1 MYKDNIIIVGGGS
14 AGWMSA
20 SILIKSFPNSNI
32 CVIESPKHPPIGVG
46 ESTYDGIR
54 FFCGY
59 IGLDEKDFFQYTDAS
74 IKLGINFTDFY
85 EKDYGE
91 TFLYPFG
98 NPFLENTKWGLDD
111 WLVRKCLYPDIPV
124 TDFAESYFPQ
134 AHLVKYNRF
143 SDNFNKEF
151 NNFNPLVDTA
161 LHFDA
166 IKFGQ
171 WLKNRYCIPR
181 GVNSIID
188 EVTHIQVSE
197 NGVDYLVLG
206 NGEKIYGS
214 LFIDCT
220 GFKSMILSGALKEKF
235 ISYEDV
241 LPNNRAWA
249 TRIEYKDKEKELRTV
264 TTCTALGHGWVWDI
278 PLWSR
283 LGAGYVYSDKFID
296 PENALNEF
304 KDYLKSNKI
313 VVSRNDEEINNLDF
327 NDIKMRVGIHERTW
341 VKNVVAIG
349 LSAGF
354 IEPLESNGL
363 FTVYEFLFQLVRALQ
378 REKSS
383 QWDIDNYNL
392 VTKDIYDG
400 FVEFIILHYAL
411 GIRNDTN
418 YWQHNFNRSYDL
430 TKYDLSKEH
439 SSLLL
444 TMHKKKTTT
453 FQPAVKGGI
462 TWISSGLHYHIL
474 DPVSMKI
481 GEIMNNSNYKQ
492 DMEKYFI
499 NLDKKK
505 KIWSSNALKSPTL
518 YEYLKNNYYS

>member
-1 MYKDNIIIVGGGS
+1 MYKDNIVIVGGGS

-32 CVIESPKHPPIGVG
+32 TVIESPKHPPIGVG

-59 IGLDEKDFFQYTDAS
+59 IDLDEKDFFQYTDAS
-74 IKLGINFTDFY
+74 LKLGITFTDFY

-91 TFLYPFG
+91 TFIYPFG
-98 NPFLENTKWGLDD
+98 MPYLEDTKWGFDD
-111 WLVRKCLYPDIPV
+111 WFIKKTLYPETPI
-124 TDFAESYFPQ
+124 TDFAESYFPH
-134 AHLVKYNRF
+134 AYLAKYGRF
-143 SDNFNKEF
+143 SDNKNKEF
-151 NNFNPLVDTA
+151 NNFSPYSNTA

-171 WLKNRYCIPR
+171 WLKERYCIPR
-181 GVNSIID
+181 GVKNIIN
-188 EVTHIQVSE
+188 EVSHIEVSE
-197 NGVDYLVLG
+197 NGVDYLILS
-206 NGEKIYGS
+206 NGEKICAS

-249 TRIEYKDKEKELRTV
+249 TRVSYKDKEKELRPV
-264 TTCTALGHGWVWDI
+264 TSCTALGSGWVWDI

-283 LGAGYVYSDKFID
+283 LGTGYVYSDKFID
-296 PENALNEF
+296 PDDALIEF
-304 KDYLKSNKI
+304 KKYLMSNKI
-313 VVSRNDEEINNLDF
+313 VIPRTNKEINDLEF

-363 FTVYEFLFQLVRALQ
+363 FTVYEFLFQLVRALE

-383 QWDIDNYNL
+383 QWDIDVYNNA
-392 VTKDIYDG
+392 TKNLFNG
-400 FVEFIILHYAL
+400 FVEFIRIHYSL
-411 GIRNDTN
+411 SIRNDTEYWN
-418 YWQHNFNRSYDL
+418 YNMNRHYDFSQYKLSDQYYSQML
-430 TKYDLSKEH
+430 TLSDAR
-439 SSLLL
+439 
-444 TMHKKKTTT
+444 T
-453 FQPAVKGGI
+453 FTHQLPAVGGLAC
-462 TWISSGLHYHIL
+462 ISTGMHYHIIDNICSKKSEIFHGIDYKKDFDIYFKIL
-474 DPVSMKI
+474 DT
-481 GEIMNNSNYKQ
+481 
-492 DMEKYFI
+492 
-499 NLDKKK
+499 KKE
-505 KIWSSNALKSPTL
+505 IWSTNALNSPTL
-518 YEYLKNNYYS
+518 YEYLKNKYYG